1 MSTVSKEILDK
12 LRQLS
17 DLLIVIKESGN
28 NTPQILKELAVEKC
42 SEIYSVLS
50 KGTNIV
56 EYKIEE
62 TSKEEEVEEE
72 NIAIED
78 EEKVDEEIKPCN
90 DTETFISNVEGNG
103 EELPQ
108 EDIYTPETKTEEDR
122 YSFIEE
128 SIKGEPIKEEIII
141 TPAFEEECKP
151 VCDTN
156 EIELEESLY
165 EDESFEEE
173 AEDEKM
179 IDINIEVDL
188 FSSKDEFKKCNHK
201 KIRTLLSINDIF
213 LYKREL
219 FGNSD
224 VDMTDMFDG
233 IDEAESFDD
242 AMELISEYF
251 GDDINKEEMVIE
263 FIERVKQCF
272 E

>member
-128 SIKGEPIKEEIII
+128 SIKGEPICRSVTRLQGTVLVGTCAVARADMAFCPGRIII
-141 TPAFEEECKP
+141 G
-151 VCDTN
+151 
-156 EIELEESLY
+156 
-165 EDESFEEE
+165 E
-173 AEDEKM
+173 AT
-179 IDINIEVDL
+179 
-188 FSSKDEFKKCNHK
+188 F
-201 KIRTLLSINDIF
+201 
-213 LYKREL
+213 
-219 FGNSD
+219 
-224 VDMTDMFDG
+224 
-233 IDEAESFDD
+233 
-242 AMELISEYF
+242 
-251 GDDINKEEMVIE
+251 
-263 FIERVKQCF
+263 
-272 E
+272 